1 MSVRG
6 PASRRGNSG
15 LPGTQGGGQP
25 AFVVSHSLIALLCLD
40 SFPRN
45 RQGRGNSGGGK
56 HKEKGQPLIGN
67 LQDKIWIKGF
77 LWADKWPVIQTHLSD
92 LSKVSLP

>member
-15 LPGTQGGGQP
+15 LAGTQGGGQP
-25 AFVVSHSLIALLCLD
+25 AFVVSHSLTASLCFD
-40 SFPRN
+40 SFRRN
-45 RQGRGNSGGGK
+45 RQGRGNSGGGE
-56 HKEKGQPLIGN
+56 HEGKGQPLIGN

-77 LWADKWPVIQTHLSD
+77 LWADKWPAIQIHLSA
-92 LSKVSLP
+92 LSKVSFP